1 LSFVSDLP
9 KAGESS
15 FFGKVKGLLFFMIS
29 LEGLQMQAEQ
39 IPNRQLAAA
48 WKTLSDKPFPNVKM
62 LRLSDEDFNH
72 VLQHR
77 RCLEDDLREIEEWG
91 RVLSTKGTDACIFN
105 GEETDGVDYIILVR
119 QNPYHTLEEI
129 ILHELG
135 HIARGD
141 L

>member
-1 LSFVSDLP
+1 MVLV
-9 KAGESS
+9 
-15 FFGKVKGLLFFMIS
+15 
-29 LEGLQMQAEQ
+29 EGLDLQVEQ
-39 IPNRQLAAA
+39 IPRKQLAAA
-48 WKTLSDKPFPNVKM
+48 WKTISKKPFPHVKA
-62 LRLSDEDFNH
+62 LRLSDDDFNH

-105 GEETDGVDYIILVR
+105 AEDTDDADYIILVR
-119 QNPYHTLEEI
+119 KNPYHNLEEI
-129 ILHELG
+129 IVHELG